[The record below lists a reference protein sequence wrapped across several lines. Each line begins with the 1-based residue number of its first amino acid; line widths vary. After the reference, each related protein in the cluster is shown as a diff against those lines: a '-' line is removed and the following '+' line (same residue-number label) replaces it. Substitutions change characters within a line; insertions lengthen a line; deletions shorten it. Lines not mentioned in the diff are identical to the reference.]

1 MAIQNA
7 TLGNHKS
14 AFISTTLITSSA
26 SMSYDNSFLTF
37 MNMIAGILAINVEY
51 WKKVD
56 SDHKFD
62 TDKNKRIMYNN
73 AYIRNRFEQVVHES
87 GKPV

>member
-1 MAIQNA
+1 M
-7 TLGNHKS
+7 
-14 AFISTTLITSSA
+14 
-26 SMSYDNSFLTF
+26 
-37 MNMIAGILAINVEY
+37 AINVEY

-56 SDHKFD
+56 SDHKFN

-73 AYIRNRFEQVVHES
+73 AYIKNRFEQVVHES